1 MQASP
6 HALTAQLDCSVLRD
20 LQATHTGDLASNSL

>member
-6 HALTAQLDCSVLRD
+6 RALTAQLDSSVLRD
-20 LQATHTGDLASNSL
+20 LQATHTGDQASNNL